1 LEEEIA
7 EDYNA
12 QYDTVEPEGEDNQE
26 GSSIEALLA
35 ETAAEY
41 SLAEVEAGDE
51 ESGAEETTTEL
62 TVEPAAEPVE
72 DNTSDAVDA
81 VIEDA
86 PISSV
91 DEAAVTEVV
100 NEILDDGNV
109 S

>member
-51 ESGAEETTTEL
+51 ESGAEETTTEP
-62 TVEPAAEPVE
+62 TAEPVE

>member
-1 LEEEIA
+1 MEEEIA

-41 SLAEVEAGDE
+41 SLAEVGDE
-51 ESGAEETTTEL
+51 ESGAEESTPEL
-62 TVEPAAEPVE
+62 TVEPTAEPVE